1 MVPKYEYVEEV
12 NIGVEEQPRIFEI
25 TRTMMKEYLDV
36 FAWSDKDLK
45 PYGTSIIPHTTPI
58 NKDEMPFKQKLRR
71 INPRLFPLV
80 EKEIKKLFEV
90 KIIVS
95 L

>member
-36 FAWSDKDLK
+36 FAWSYKDLN
-45 PYGTSIIPHTTPI
+45 PYGTSIIPHTIPI